1 MTNTRA
7 ESIKGLVGWV
17 IVTFIA
23 AGVGGIAS
31 VNSPA
36 FYQQLSRP
44 VWAPPPWLFGPV
56 WTVLYLLMA
65 IAAWMVWNERGG
77 LAKTRVP
84 LTLFVVQLIL
94 NSLWT
99 WLFFAWKQGA
109 LACADIVAL
118 WILLLATIIG
128 FWRVRPL
135 AGALMLPY
143 IVWVS
148 FAAALSFAVWQLN
161 PGLL

>member
-1 MTNTRA
+1 MTITRA
-7 ESIKGLVGWV
+7 GSIKGFVSWL

-23 AGVGGIAS
+23 AAVGGIAS

-36 FYQQLSRP
+36 FYLQLSKP
-44 VWAPPPWLFGPV
+44 TWAPPASLFGPV

-65 IAAWMVWNERGG
+65 IAAWMVWKERAS
-77 LAKTRVP
+77 LTNTRVP
-84 LTLFVVQLIL
+84 LTLYVVQLVL

-109 LACADIVAL
+109 LACADIVVL

-135 AGALMLPY
+135 AGALMVPY
-143 IVWVS
+143 IAWVS
-148 FAAALSFAVWQLN
+148 FATALSFAVWQLN